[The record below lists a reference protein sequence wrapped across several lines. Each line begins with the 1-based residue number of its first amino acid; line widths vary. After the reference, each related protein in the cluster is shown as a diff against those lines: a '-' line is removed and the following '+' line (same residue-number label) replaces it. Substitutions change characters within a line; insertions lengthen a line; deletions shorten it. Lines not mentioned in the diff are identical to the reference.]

1 MQNFSLIFTAV
12 LLTAL
17 AAGCSS
23 SEKRKDAIKP
33 VIIAGKITNLDVY
46 PDYRTVTASVTD
58 FRNRQKT
65 YTDSIK
71 PDGTFRVELDM
82 YTIQDI
88 NFSPIVRTLLARPGD
103 SIFIHIDFADI
114 ASVQFSGDFAKANED
129 YHAYVNSYYHV
140 DYYSQYYWSD
150 RENTDLMHFMAFA
163 DSVKLL
169 MEGKSEEFL
178 NKVNPEPEISRWSN
192 ENVEFSYYLALFRR
206 LQDVSLMKR
215 NDENWSPP
223 EVYIENLK
231 NLEGVFTKPIMS
243 SNGYSLATN
252 FLNPY
257 TRPSEL
263 DSVIAEKVH
272 FHFLDEF
279 YKNHSNSVFREVLV
293 AEIFHRNLMMQN
305 IELFEDDP
313 ELLDRFITH
322 DFIRYPL
329 MDFYEETKVKIENP
343 MLVHEPIMESLQNTV
358 TGHFFD
364 SIIDAHTGKAIY
376 LYLWTTWCG
385 PCVSSF
391 PAMKE
396 TISEF
401 SNEEIEFVLV
411 CMGTSEEEWEG
422 HRQKF
427 ADPGIHYYTS
437 RELSNELTKDLKINS
452 IPQIFL
458 INQEGIITERGS
470 YLSAGNP
477 ATKSKIQRLLG
488 NYPVI
493 L

>member
-1 MQNFSLIFTAV
+1 MKNFSFIFAAV
-12 LLTAL
+12 LLSVL

-23 SEKRKDAIKP
+23 SITRNDVQP
-33 VIIAGKITNLDVY
+33 VIIAGIVTNMDVY
-46 PDYRTVTASVTD
+46 PEYRTVTVSVTD
-58 FRNRQKT
+58 FRNRQKS

-71 PDGTFRVELDM
+71 PDGTFRVELDL
-82 YTIQDI
+82 YTTQDI
-88 NFSPIVRTLLARPGD
+88 NFSPIVRSLMARPGD

-114 ASVQFSGDFAKANED
+114 ASVQFSGDFAKGNED
-129 YHAYVNSYYHV
+129 YHAYINSYYHV
-140 DYYSQYYWSD
+140 DYYRQYYWNY

-169 MEGKSEEFL
+169 MEAKRDEYL
-178 NKVNPEPEISRWSN
+178 IKVNPEPEISRWSN
-192 ENVEFSYYLALFRR
+192 ENLEFSYYLALLRR
-206 LQDVSLMKR
+206 LWDVDYLKR

-223 EVYIENLK
+223 HEYIENLK
-231 NLEGVFTKPIMS
+231 NLENVITKPIMS
-243 SNGYSLATN
+243 SNGYDLPNS

-257 TRPSEL
+257 TGSFVMDTVSP
-263 DSVIAEKVH
+263 EKSH
-272 FHFLDEF
+272 IHFLDEIHNNF
-279 YKNHSNSVFREVLV
+279 SNPVFREVL
-293 AEIFHRNLMMQN
+293 AAQIFHSNLMMQN
-305 IELFEDDP
+305 IEIFEDDP

-329 MDFYEETKVKIENP
+329 MDFYGEIKAKIENP
-343 MLVHEPIMESLQNTV
+343 LLVHEPIMKSLQNTV
-358 TGHFFD
+358 TGNFFD
-364 SIIDAHTGKAIY
+364 SIIAAHTGKAIY

-385 PCVSSF
+385 PCIASF

-401 SNEEIEFVLV
+401 SDDNIEFVLV

-437 RELSNELTKDLKINS
+437 RELSSSLTKDLKINA

-458 INQEGIITERGS
+458 INQQGIITERGS
-470 YLSAGNP
+470 YLSASNP
-477 ATKSKIQRLLG
+477 ATKSKIKRLLG
-488 NYPVI
+488 SNPVI